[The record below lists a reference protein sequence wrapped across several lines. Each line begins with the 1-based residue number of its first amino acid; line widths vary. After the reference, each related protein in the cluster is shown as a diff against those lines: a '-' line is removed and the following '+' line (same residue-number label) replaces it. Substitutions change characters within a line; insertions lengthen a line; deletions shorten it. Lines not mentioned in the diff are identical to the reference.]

1 MFSVDNFYTFMN
13 THYGLES
20 DGRNVLYL
28 FRPHGRKNWNDL
40 IGGFLTEEDHKRKYI
55 HESKGVILLHDQEPF
70 DRQLLDIYRVEK
82 STDYKWRLH
91 QTTGETLLQN
101 NFLTIGWPML
111 CHSEWNSDD
120 IKWAEESGV
129 ITCYYFYHGLI
140 ARDWFRHWK
149 HHGAI
154 SSIKDWQHRFLL
166 YARDCTGS
174 RQYRESLIDDLIPL
188 KSMINYDWDKNRN
201 MNSNYSAKIS
211 VDDAQ
216 SSAIHL
222 VAETIFCQE
231 KIHLTEKIFKPMVM
245 MQPFILF
252 GGAGSLEY
260 LRKYGFQTFSEIWD
274 ESYDLEPD
282 HKHRYQMIKSLIK
295 DLSLLSDAQITT
307 LLLKCQK
314 IVEHNQRHFFSD
326 QFEEIL
332 LDELKSNMQIG
343 LDRQDKKVQQYPGGS
358 CLYIFD
364 NLIQRGIEL
373 PFERSERL
381 KDILNYLKTT
391 DQSRLNAI
399 CQQHPWLL
407 ARDFV

>member
-28 FRPHGRKNWNDL
+28 FRPHGSKNWNDL

-174 RQYRESLIDDLIPL
+174 RQYRESLINDLIPL

-201 MNSNYSAKIS
+201 MNANYSAKIS

-282 HKHRYQMIKSLIK
+282 HKYRYQMIKSLIK
-295 DLSLLSDAQITT
+295 DLSLLSDAQITA

-332 LDELKSNMQIG
+332 LDELKSNMQRG
-343 LDRQDKKVQQYPGGS
+343 LDRQDKKVQRYPGGS

-364 NLIQRGIEL
+364 NLIQSGIEL
-373 PFERSERL
+373 PSERSEKL
-381 KDILNYLKTT
+381 KDILNYLKIT
-391 DQSRLNAI
+391 DQSRLGVI
-399 CQQHPWLL
+399 CKQHPWL
-407 ARDFV
+407 RDRGFV

>member
-1 MFSVDNFYTFMN
+1 MN

-28 FRPHGRKNWNDL
+28 FRPHGSKNWNDL
-40 IGGFLTEEDHKRKYI
+40 IGGFLPEKDHEKKYI
-55 HESKGVILLHDQEPF
+55 YESKSVILLHDQEPF
-70 DRQLLDIYRVEK
+70 DRELLDIYRIEK
-82 STDYKWRLH
+82 SRDNKWRYY
-91 QTTGETLLQN
+91 QTTEETLLQN
-101 NFLTIGWPML
+101 NFLTIGWPIM
-111 CHSEWNSDD
+111 CHSEWESND
-120 IKWAEESGV
+120 IKFAEESGV
-129 ITCYYFYHGLI
+129 ITCHYFYHGLV

-166 YARDCTGS
+166 YARDYTGS
-174 RQYRESLIDDLIPL
+174 RQYRESLINDLIPL
-188 KSMINYDWDKNRN
+188 KSMINYDWDQNRN
-201 MNSNYSAKIS
+201 MNSNYSATIS

-252 GGAGSLEY
+252 GGAGSLKY
-260 LRKYGFQTFSEIWD
+260 LRKYGFQTFGEIWD
-274 ESYDLEPD
+274 ESYDLEKD
-282 HKHRYQMIKSLIK
+282 HGHRYQMIQNLIK
-295 DLSLLSDAQITT
+295 DLSKLSDEKIKE

-332 LDELKSNMQIG
+332 LNELRFNMKIS
-343 LDRQDKKVQQYPGGS
+343 LDQQDQKTQQFPGGS
-358 CLYIFD
+358 CLYIFE
-364 NLIQRGIEL
+364 NLINRGVEL
-373 PFERSERL
+373 PSERSERL

-399 CQQHPWLL
+399 CKQHPWLR
-407 ARDFV
+407 ARGFV

>member
-28 FRPHGRKNWNDL
+28 FRPHGSKNWNDL
-40 IGGFLTEEDHKRKYI
+40 IPGFLTQEDHKRKYI

-82 STDYKWRLH
+82 SRDNKWRYY
-91 QTTGETLLQN
+91 QTTEETLLQN

-201 MNSNYSAKIS
+201 VNSNYSAKIS

-252 GGAGSLEY
+252 GGARSLEY
-260 LRKYGFQTFSEIWD
+260 LRKYGFQTFGEIWD

-295 DLSLLSDAQITT
+295 DLSLLSDAQITA

-326 QFEEIL
+326 QFEEML
-332 LDELKSNMQIG
+332 LDELKSNIQIG
-343 LDRQDKKVQQYPGGS
+343 LDRQDKKVQRYPGGS

-373 PFERSERL
+373 PSERSERL

-407 ARDFV
+407 ARGFV

>member
-13 THYGLES
+13 THYGLEA
-20 DGRNVLYL
+20 DGRNVLYH
-28 FRPHGRKNWNDL
+28 FRPHGSKNWNDL

-174 RQYRESLIDDLIPL
+174 RQYRESLINDLIPL

-260 LRKYGFQTFSEIWD
+260 LRKYGFQTFGEIWD

-295 DLSLLSDAQITT
+295 DLSLLSDAQITA

-332 LDELKSNMQIG
+332 LDELKSNMQRG
-343 LDRQDKKVQQYPGGS
+343 LDRQDKKVQRYPGGS

-364 NLIQRGIEL
+364 NLIQSGIEL
-373 PFERSERL
+373 PSERSEKL
-381 KDILNYLKTT
+381 KDILNYLKIT
-391 DQSRLNAI
+391 DQSRFGVI
-399 CQQHPWLL
+399 CKQHPWL
-407 ARDFV
+407 RDRGFV